1 MDSIKTLE
9 RKVILV
15 AERLSKANEDNHKL
29 QTELKYLEE
38 ENKRT
43 KELISDNAKL
53 LDERK
58 NITNRIEKI
67 LKKFTSIKS

>member
-15 AERLSKANEDNHKL
+15 AERLTKATEENQKL

-53 LDERK
+53 SDERK
-58 NITNRIEKI
+58 TITNRIEKI